1 MGQTNSRFRATAAA
15 GRPSAARPRHIG
27 PPLRRYILRFQTTVV
42 RVDDAT
48 AWRRRHVRH
57 AVEQLREPT
66 TWSDYISAAFKQAG
80 DLTSDPALFSFKTKI
95 HEISDNFIRG
105 TLTWIG
111 SAVEDPAKL
120 VDGLEWFIGDRM
132 AQYGLQDD
140 DEGWFGITLPTYVRI
155 GYPRLQD
162 FPLEPLPSPAWMYH
176 DSAAAPPPSPEPEL
190 ILERAAEVVYSRRL
204 RSTTAAGANA

>member
-1 MGQTNSRFRATAAA
+1 MGQTNSRFRATATT
-15 GRPSAARPRHIG
+15 GRPSAAGPRRTG

-48 AWRRRHVRH
+48 SWRRRHVRH

-80 DLTSDPALFSFKTKI
+80 NTTVEPALFSFKVRI
-95 HEISDNFIRG
+95 HEVTDNFIRG

-140 DEGWFGITLPTYVRI
+140 EEGWFGITLPTYVRI

-162 FPLEPLPSPAWMYH
+162 FPLEPLPSPAWMRGVP
-176 DSAAAPPPSPEPEL
+176 APPPPSPEPEL
-190 ILERAAEVVYSRRL
+190 ILERAAEIVYSRRL
-204 RSTTAAGANA
+204 RYTTAAAANN

>member
-1 MGQTNSRFRATAAA
+1 MGQTNSRFRATATAGRSSAA
-15 GRPSAARPRHIG
+15 GPRRSGPS
-27 PPLRRYILRFQTTVV
+27 LRRYILRFQTTVV
-42 RVDDAT
+42 RIDDAT

-57 AVEQLREPT
+57 ALQQLREPS
-66 TWSDYISAAFKQAG
+66 TWSDYIIAAFKQAG

-95 HEISDNFIRG
+95 HEVTDNFIRG

-111 SAVEDPAKL
+111 PAVEDSAKL

-162 FPLEPLPSPAWMYH
+162 FPLEPLPRPAWMR
-176 DSAAAPPPSPEPEL
+176 AEPVAPPPSADAYPEL
-190 ILERAAEVVYSRRL
+190 ILERATEIVYARRL
-204 RSTTAAGANA
+204 RYTTAAANN